1 MADSVPT
8 MASKRTV
15 QLLLV
20 LTIVISIWVSR
31 LHGQLWAL
39 APIGVLCSLA
49 WCVCCTAVL
58 AVCPVV
64 AHSLAWPAWTQFG
77 PFLMYTVCV
86 VVCDFPVVMARYI
99 HLPPARRVLK
109 GFVRF
114 ALLVTAQVAWAVL
127 VGWLADLALESAFG
141 FKLVLPFAFTMP
153 FGASYDGVRCLCAG
167 EVRAVCEA
175 LTPG

>member
-64 AHSLAWPAWTQFG
+64 ARSPGRRGPNSGRSHVHS
-77 PFLMYTVCV
+77 V
-86 VVCDFPVVMARYI
+86 
-99 HLPPARRVLK
+99 H
-109 GFVRF
+109 
-114 ALLVTAQVAWAVL
+114 
-127 VGWLADLALESAFG
+127 
-141 FKLVLPFAFTMP
+141 
-153 FGASYDGVRCLCAG
+153 RCL
-167 EVRAVCEA
+167 
-175 LTPG
+175 